1 MDKKAKEN
9 KYKKDDEI
17 ELRIELDEY
26 IFFPFVNIKGNIYL
40 KKKKDIK
47 YEQIQIKNNSISK
60 I

>member
-26 IFFPFVNIKGNIYL
+26 IFFPSGNIKGNIYL
-40 KKKKDIK
+40 KKKKILNMNK
-47 YEQIQIKNNSISK
+47 FK
-60 I
+60 